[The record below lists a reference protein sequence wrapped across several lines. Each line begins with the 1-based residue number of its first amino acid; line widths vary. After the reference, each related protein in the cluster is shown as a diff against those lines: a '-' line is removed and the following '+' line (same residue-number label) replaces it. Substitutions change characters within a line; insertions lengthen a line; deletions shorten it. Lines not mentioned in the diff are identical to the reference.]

1 MFDLTLPYLREV
13 NFFHTVTEGRPTYLT
28 PGHRILVQAPLVL
41 NYFFNQSPKVYAL
54 LQVKSLQQVL
64 KAKKSIMQVK
74 KVKKVFSTFPD
85 AYPRFFHHQKPQFQC
100 IWHMLNG
107 FQLCRLP
114 QIPDT

>member
-64 KAKKSIMQVK
+64 KAKKSIIQVKKSIIQVK
-74 KVKKVFSTFPD
+74 KVLYK
-85 AYPRFFHHQKPQFQC
+85 
-100 IWHMLNG
+100 
-107 FQLCRLP
+107 
-114 QIPDT
+114 